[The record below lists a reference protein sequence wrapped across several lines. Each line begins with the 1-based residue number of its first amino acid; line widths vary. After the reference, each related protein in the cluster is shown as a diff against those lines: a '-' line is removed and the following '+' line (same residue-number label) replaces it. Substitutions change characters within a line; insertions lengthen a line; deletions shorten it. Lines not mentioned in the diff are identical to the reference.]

1 MISTGS
7 LQSVHC
13 PFYYRVREVFVAS
26 SHVRRSTNVDKPR
39 FFPLRLPA
47 ASTKVRTLLI
57 PMSATGRGYLSNVRA
72 ASQLVDVNAGTT

>member
-1 MISTGS
+1 M
-7 LQSVHC
+7 
-13 PFYYRVREVFVAS
+13 
-26 SHVRRSTNVDKPR
+26 DKPR